1 MECGDLSPLL
11 VGGGWTPDRRI
22 KPQTG
27 GCDLSQRPRRRLAG
41 ALQRRRK
48 KTLSTNERDLIV
60 GGQAVIE
67 GVMMRT
73 PNAYAVAVRKADG
86 TIVNI
91 SARLPKWSDKYP
103 LLKLPVLRGSAVL
116 VQSMGLGIKALN
128 YSANEAFGD
137 AQEAETKEVRVALT
151 PAVIEGEGDFAGLT
165 GAIPGLFPVP
175 TQKRAKDEM
184 KKGGTAA
191 AAGSII
197 FAMIFNLLLF
207 VAAPLLLTN
216 ALFIGAGWAPSPAAT
231 ETTAGSRQTP
241 GAAANVSD
249 GSSTNAG
256 SETVNDAWYSR
267 GRRTVKTY
275 LHPVRPSVAFNL
287 IDGGIRMSFFLI
299 MIFSFSLLKD
309 IRRVF
314 EYHGAEHKTVF
325 TWEKGLAL
333 TVANA
338 RPQPRQ
344 HPRCG
349 TSFLMVVMLVSI
361 ALFSVIKFDSLVY
374 NFLVR
379 VALVPLVAGLSY
391 EIIRLSAKKESGWF
405 FKLITKPGVWLQN
418 ITTQEPDDG
427 QLEVAIE
434 ALKES
439 LKLEPQTGEAALAP
453 LS

>member
-1 MECGDLSPLL
+1 MRGFTREQI
-11 VGGGWTPDRRI
+11 T
-22 KPQTG
+22 
-27 GCDLSQRPRRRLAG
+27 
-41 ALQRRRK
+41 LQELTK
-48 KTLSTNERDLIV
+48 EISLSTNEKDLIV

-73 PNAYAVAVRKADG
+73 PNAYAIAVRKANG
-86 TIVNI
+86 TIVNV
-91 SARLPKWSDKYP
+91 SARLPRWSDKYP

-137 AQEAETKEVRVALT
+137 VEEAEAKEVQVALS

-175 TQKRAKDEM
+175 TQKRAKDEL

-191 AAGSII
+191 AAGSIVT
-197 FAMIFNLLLF
+197 AMIFNLLLF

-216 ALFIGAGWAPSPAAT
+216 ALFIGAGWAPSPSSAVAVT
-231 ETTAGSRQTP
+231 SPTSQP
-241 GAAANVSD
+241 AAASSTES
-249 GSSTNAG
+249 SSTN
-256 SETVNDAWYSR
+256 NDAWYTR
-267 GRRTVKTY
+267 GWRTVRTY
-275 LHPVRPSVAFNL
+275 LHPVRPSIAFNL
-287 IDGGIRMSFFLI
+287 IDGMIRMLFFLI
-299 MIFSFSLLKD
+299 MMFSFSLIKD

-325 TWEKGLAL
+325 TWEAGLPL
-333 TVANA
+333 TVENA

-361 ALFSVIKFDSLVY
+361 VLFSIIKFDSLIY

-391 EIIRLSAKKESGWF
+391 EIIRLSAKKEGSWF
-405 FKLITKPGVWLQN
+405 FKLITRPGVWLQN
-418 ITTQEPDDG
+418 ITTQEPDDE
-427 QLEVAIE
+427 QLEVALE

-439 LKLEPQTGEAALAP
+439 LKLEPQTSEPELVP

>member
-1 MECGDLSPLL
+1 MPDLQA
-11 VGGGWTPDRRI
+11 
-22 KPQTG
+22 KYM
-27 GCDLSQRPRRRLAG
+27 
-41 ALQRRRK
+41 
-48 KTLSTNERDLIV
+48 STNERDLIV

-73 PNAYAVAVRKADG
+73 PNAYAIAVRKADG

-91 SARLPKWSDKYP
+91 AARMPKWSDKYP

-137 AQEAETKEVRVALT
+137 AQEAEARETEEIRVALT
-151 PAVIEGEGDFAGLT
+151 PAAIEGEGDFAGLT
-165 GAIPGLFPVP
+165 GAVPGLFPVP
-175 TQKRAKDEM
+175 TQKRSRDEM
-184 KKGGTAA
+184 KKGGTTA
-191 AAGSII
+191 AAGSIV
-197 FAMIFNLLLF
+197 FAIIFNIFLF
-207 VAAPLLLTN
+207 IAAPLLLTN
-216 ALFIGAGWAPSPAAT
+216 ALFIAAGWAPSPSIAAVSAPAP
-231 ETTAGSRQTP
+231 AGNSS
-241 GAAANVSD
+241 AASEPVKNPPANEA
-249 GSSTNAG
+249 SSAN
-256 SETVNDAWYSR
+256 EAWHAKTWQAVR
-267 GRRTVKTY
+267 TY
-275 LHPVRPSVAFNL
+275 LHPVRPSVLFNL
-287 IDGGIRMSFFLI
+287 IDGVIRMTFFLI

-314 EYHGAEHKTVF
+314 QYHGAEHKTVF
-325 TWEKGLAL
+325 TWEAGLPL
-333 TVANA
+333 TVDNA

-349 TSFLMVVMLVSI
+349 TSFLMVVMLVSLV
-361 ALFSVIKFDSLVY
+361 LFSIVKFDSLVY

-379 VALVPLVAGLSY
+379 LALFPLVAGLSY

-405 FKLITKPGVWLQN
+405 FKSITKPGVWLQN
-418 ITTQEPDDG
+418 ITTQEPDDD

-453 LS
+453 MS

>member
-1 MECGDLSPLL
+1 M
-11 VGGGWTPDRRI
+11 
-22 KPQTG
+22 
-27 GCDLSQRPRRRLAG
+27 
-41 ALQRRRK
+41 
-48 KTLSTNERDLIV
+48 STNERDLIV

-103 LLKLPVLRGSAVL
+103 VLKLPVLRGSAVL
-116 VQSMGLGIKALN
+116 IQSMGLGIKALN
-128 YSANEAFGD
+128 YSANEAFGE
-137 AQEAETKEVRVALT
+137 AQEAEAKEVRVALT
-151 PAVIEGEGDFAGLT
+151 PAVIAGEGDFAGIT
-165 GAIPGLFPVP
+165 GALPGLFPIP
-175 TQKRAKDEM
+175 TEKRAKDEL

-197 FAMIFNLLLF
+197 FAIIFNILLF

-216 ALFIGAGWAPSPAAT
+216 ALFIAAGWAEATSAAAVSTTLSQTGDAAT
-231 ETTAGSRQTP
+231 QNSTAGSRP
-241 GAAANVSD
+241 SAPEAES
-249 GSSTNAG
+249 
-256 SETVNDAWYSR
+256 AWYAKAWTSVR
-267 GRRTVKTY
+267 AF
-275 LHPVRPSVAFNL
+275 LHPVRPSVSFNL
-287 IDGGIRMSFFLI
+287 IDGFIRMGFFLI

-325 TWEKGLAL
+325 TWEAGLPL
-333 TVANA
+333 TVDNA

-361 ALFSVIKFDSLVY
+361 VLFSVIKFDSLLF

-379 VALVPLVAGLSY
+379 LALMPLVAGLSY

-418 ITTQEPDDG
+418 ITTQEPDDQ

-439 LKLEPQTGEAALAP
+439 LKLEPTIGEPALAP
-453 LS
+453 LA